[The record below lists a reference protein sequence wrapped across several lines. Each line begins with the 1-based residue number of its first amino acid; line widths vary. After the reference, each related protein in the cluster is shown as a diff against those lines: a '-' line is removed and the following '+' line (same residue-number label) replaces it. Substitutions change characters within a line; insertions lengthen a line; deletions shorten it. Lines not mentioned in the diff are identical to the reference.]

1 VAGGQD
7 YERMTPQGDSVPAL
21 AVYTDN
27 GDAERQPL
35 LARMEDDEEDDRVEP
50 SWVFTLGIATAI
62 GIATFVILYMWR
74 QVEEEGALVR
84 TVSST

>member
-1 VAGGQD
+1 
-7 YERMTPQGDSVPAL
+7 
-21 AVYTDN
+21 
-27 GDAERQPL
+27 
-35 LARMEDDEEDDRVEP
+35 MEDDEEDDRVEP